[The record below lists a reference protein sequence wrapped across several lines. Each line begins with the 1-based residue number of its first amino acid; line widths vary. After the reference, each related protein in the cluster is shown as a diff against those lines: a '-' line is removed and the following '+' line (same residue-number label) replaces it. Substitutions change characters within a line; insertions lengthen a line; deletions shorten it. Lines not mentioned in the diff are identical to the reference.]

1 MPTILTAPQATLI
14 SNLAAEYNESN
25 ADLDADA
32 LAAITAATSGWLAR
46 ATTHET
52 GVSRYIDNLIAATRS
67 ARQGRRER
75 DAQRRTDADVAAMRE
90 VGAAQRQAV
99 VSPGVPSA
107 QTPIPDGHYAV
118 ESPEAGD
125 NQPLR
130 FYRFRAPRVRYGTRE
145 RSTTV
150 QYVYRMES
158 GNARYL
164 GPYSAS
170 NPTRSGPRIE
180 AIVNA
185 IHQAGILESS
195 QRYGVEIGRCCC
207 CNRALTDLTSRSLGI
222 GPDCR
227 GARSHHAYWAGR
239 TLTPVQRTSTA
250 PLSTEPQECNCCHDV
265 AVGMSSR
272 GEAWC
277 DECAIDSN
285 VRLDRM
291 FPVSARRRSAAV
303 A

>member
-1 MPTILTAPQATLI
+1 MPNTITTGQTELI
-14 SNLAAEYNESN
+14 TTLAAEFVSYYSDQAPDQIAMAQAG
-25 ADLDADA
+25 ADGFLPG
-32 LAAITAATSGWLAR
+32 AATTVHVG
-46 ATTHET
+46 
-52 GVSRYIDNLIAATRS
+52 RYIDNLIAACRG
-67 ARQGRRER
+67 ARMMRNER
-75 DAQRRTDADVAAMRE
+75 NLATPIIIT
-90 VGAAQRQAV
+90 
-99 VSPGVPSA
+99 PGVPSA

-130 FYRFRAPRVRYGTRE
+130 FYRFRAPRVRYGSRE

-158 GNARYL
+158 DNARYL

-170 NPTRSGPRIE
+170 NPTRSDPRIG

-239 TLTPVQRTSTA
+239 TFTPVQRTSTA

-265 AVGMSSR
+265 AVGDR
-272 GEAWC
+272 NGTAWC